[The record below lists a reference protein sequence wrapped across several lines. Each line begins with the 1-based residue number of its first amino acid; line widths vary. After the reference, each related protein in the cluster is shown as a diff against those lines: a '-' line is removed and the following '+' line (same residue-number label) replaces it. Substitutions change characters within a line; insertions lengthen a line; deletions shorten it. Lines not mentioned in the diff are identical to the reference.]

1 MAVVDV
7 LPIEGAFAGL
17 ASARSRS
24 SRALPACAAEAP
36 APACPG
42 KKRLSAPVMPAAKRG
57 KENADSNA
65 PAAPAPADDACPAPR
80 PPAPSASPR
89 RRPRAEPGACG
100 RAGALSLAE
109 LAAALAAI
117 AAAPAEAEA
126 EEAELAAFEWG
137 APAPAPRPALFAPVG
152 AAQRLAARRAFCPE
166 RMFGSAAPAVLAC

>member
-7 LPIEGAFAGL
+7 LPIQGAFAGL

-65 PAAPAPADDACPAPR
+65 PAAPAPAPADDACPAPAR
-80 PPAPSASPR
+80 PAPSASPLR
-89 RRPRAEPGACG
+89 RRR
-100 RAGALSLAE
+100 R
-109 LAAALAAI
+109 
-117 AAAPAEAEA
+117 
-126 EEAELAAFEWG
+126 
-137 APAPAPRPALFAPVG
+137 R
-152 AAQRLAARRAFCPE
+152 RARRLRP
-166 RMFGSAAPAVLAC
+166 RRGR